1 MTPRCLPLFLMLMG
15 TLSLT
20 AQDASIG
27 MKAQVSMPM
36 GDLRNLTNGRPGLGA
51 ALFIELSAGE
61 ALLLRP
67 SLGAQQIPALTSL
80 GLAGTQA
87 KVTSVDLMLDA
98 LWFPNEDMNNGPYL
112 VGSLGCQ
119 EWRVSSPGATPAS
132 TDVPRLGA
140 AGGIG
145 YQFSPRLGMEVK
157 VFWSSIENNLT
168 ATGIGVGATWK
179 F

>member
-1 MTPRCLPLFLMLMG
+1 MTPRCLPILL
-15 TLSLT
+15 LSALALT
-20 AQDASIG
+20 AQDTSIG
-27 MKAQVSMPM
+27 MKAQVFMPM
-36 GDLRNLTNGRPGLGA
+36 SDLRNFTNHQPGIGA
-51 ALFIELSAGE
+51 ALFIELSVGE

-67 SLGAQQIPALTSL
+67 SLGAQQIPAFTSM

-98 LWFPNEDMNNGPYL
+98 LWFPNADLNNGPYL

-119 EWRVSSPGATPAS
+119 EWRVSSPGATTAS

-145 YQFSPRLGMEVK
+145 YQFSPRLGMELK
-157 VFWSSIENNLT
+157 AFWSSIENNLT